1 MKRLKQMMKVTV
13 FALVLVFLVACGRD
27 VSTVDLALEGHWKM
41 TNATVNGD
49 PLVDLAQEYEQFL
62 DFDTE
67 EYTTVEEGQTV
78 IDVDYYYSEETLTV
92 VNSESESFAIPYQ
105 VIDTD
110 EENGTM
116 TLEYTLN
123 NDEIEMRINEVIYFE
138 GEEREIIRTETNIF
152 DVMFLVETEEEITE
166 LEERLQELG
175 GNIILQVVYEMDF
188 EFELEYVDDATAPEA
203 AE

>member
-13 FALVLVFLVACGRD
+13 FVLVLVFLVACGRD

-78 IDVDYYYSEETLTV
+78 IDVDYYYNEETLTV
-92 VNSESESFAIPYQ
+92 VNSEGESFAIPYQ

-152 DVMFLVETEEEITE
+152 DVMFLVETEQEITE

-188 EFELEYVDDATAPEA
+188 EFELKYVDDATAPEA